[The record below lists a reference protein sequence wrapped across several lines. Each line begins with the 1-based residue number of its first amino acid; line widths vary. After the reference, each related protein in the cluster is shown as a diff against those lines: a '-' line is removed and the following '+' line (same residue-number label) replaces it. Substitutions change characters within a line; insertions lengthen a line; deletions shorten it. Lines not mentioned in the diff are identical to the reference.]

1 RTPAARRSGR
11 GPDECGGGHQPAS
24 RPGCSRGIF
33 VMGAPDVQARIYRDL
48 SVSLAAFYRATEGIG
63 AAKRVTTYTD
73 FDFGAQAAS
82 RTQIVLG
89 ASVLGGAGIP
99 TRPRPRLLTNNMPE
113 HWDRGSASNTRC
125 SRFRA
130 SAGGVERRGGNVR

>member
-1 RTPAARRSGR
+1 
-11 GPDECGGGHQPAS
+11 
-24 RPGCSRGIF
+24 
-33 VMGAPDVQARIYRDL
+33 MGAPDVQARIYRDL

-89 ASVLGGAGIP
+89 ASVLGGRMYPDTTASQTPYQQYAGTLGQGFGI
-99 TRPRPRLLTNNMPE
+99 E
-113 HWDRGSASNTRC
+113 HPVLSISRKCWGRGTKGR
-125 SRFRA
+125 
-130 SAGGVERRGGNVR
+130 